1 MDTLWRTISQIN
13 EAFSHLGIIWC
24 EIINHIK
31 RLEREWT
38 NSEIINHIK
47 RLEREWTNSV
57 SLFFRRIEK

>member
-1 MDTLWRTISQIN
+1 MSGFTGKIRKKPHLDTLWRTISQIN

-38 NSEIINHIK
+38 NS
-47 RLEREWTNSV
+47 V